1 MDRIVES
8 QARSCGACGSR
19 LIGWGSYR
27 RQFRQGPERAL
38 VRVPRLRCR
47 GCGRTGGA
55 LPEGILHRRLDG
67 IDTLGRIIAAG
78 IRGTSVR
85 EIAVATSVPARTV
98 RDVRRRY
105 RQQAPALATRL
116 LALSV
121 ALGGHLSLA
130 LDIPVEPQRRA
141 AFGLGAAWTAARHHG
156 APEATPWRWLAT
168 ISGGRVLPTN
178 TRLPGTGCQAPVVL
192 SDGPTM
198 GREAGPP
205 AGLGGPWRPFG
216 LAPPSANGA
225 F

>member
-8 QARSCGACGSR
+8 QARNCGTCGSR

-27 RQFRQGPERAL
+27 RQLRQGPERAP

-47 GCGRTGGA
+47 QCERTRGA
-55 LPEGILHRRLDG
+55 LPEGVLHCRLDG

-78 IRGTSVR
+78 IRGTSVL
-85 EIAVATSVPARTV
+85 EIADATGVPARTV
-98 RDVRRRY
+98 HDIRRRY
-105 RQQAPALATRL
+105 RDHAPALATRL
-116 LALSV
+116 LAHTV

-130 LDIPVEPQRRA
+130 LDIPVEPERRA
-141 AFGLGAAWTAARHHG
+141 AFGLAAAWTAARHLG

-168 ISGGRVLPTN
+168 ISGGRVLTTN
-178 TRLPGTGCQAPVVL
+178 KLLPETGLRAPVVL
-192 SDGPTM
+192 SDGPIV
-198 GREAGPP
+198 GREAGSP